1 MYHNKQT
8 IKIMQE
14 NHFIVEVAFKNWIK
28 NNSFIQANNI
38 AVFLEPIV
46 YKGYLAVLNFKKYN
60 DALKFIEFYKDGTPF
75 YNGIL
80 MEFDKQIVKGTTR
93 GKVICRFKNN

>member
-1 MYHNKQT
+1 
-8 IKIMQE
+8 MQE

-46 YKGYLAVLNFKKYN
+46 YKGYLAVL
-60 DALKFIEFYKDGTPF
+60 
-75 YNGIL
+75 
-80 MEFDKQIVKGTTR
+80 Q
-93 GKVICRFKNN
+93 

>member
-46 YKGYLAVLNFKKYN
+46 YKGYLAVL
-60 DALKFIEFYKDGTPF
+60 
-75 YNGIL
+75 
-80 MEFDKQIVKGTTR
+80 Q
-93 GKVICRFKNN
+93 